1 MSAPNPFLADNFA
14 PVREETQLEDLRVI
28 GELPR
33 DMNGMFV
40 RVGPN
45 PQFEPIGAY
54 HWFDGDGMLHGV
66 RVEDGKAAYRN
77 RYVQTKGFEIERQ
90 RGRAIWSGLMEPP
103 QFDNPDGPFKN
114 AANTALVWHDGRL
127 LALWEGGE
135 PHHIRV
141 PGLETVGPYDYGGKL
156 TSAFTA
162 HPKVDAVTGEM
173 MFFGY
178 APMPPYL
185 QYSVVAASG
194 ELLRTVPINIPA
206 GVMIH
211 DCAVTEHYTLLL
223 DLPVTFDLQAMTTG
237 GPVLNWNPDNGA
249 RIGVMPRH
257 GTNDDVR
264 WFEIPPCYIFHTTN
278 AYEAGD
284 EVVLIACRVN
294 STSVLMDDGQSPA
307 ADQED
312 QAPRLHRWRF
322 NMKTGAVS
330 EEGLDDVPSEFPRIN
345 ESLTGRSHRYSYAA
359 RVPAGVTMPL
369 FDGFQ
374 KYDHQTGRVESHP
387 HGPGRYGGEGVFVP
401 RDGASAEDDGWLVT
415 YVYDQTQRAA
425 EMVVVNA
432 QDMTAE
438 PVARVQI
445 PARVPYGFHGAW
457 VAGEYIG
464 A

>member
-1 MSAPNPFLADNFA
+1 
-14 PVREETQLEDLRVI
+14 
-28 GELPR
+28 
-33 DMNGMFV
+33 
-40 RVGPN
+40 
-45 PQFEPIGAY
+45 
-54 HWFDGDGMLHGV
+54 
-66 RVEDGKAAYRN
+66 
-77 RYVQTKGFEIERQ
+77 
-90 RGRAIWSGLMEPP
+90 
-103 QFDNPDGPFKN
+103 
-114 AANTALVWHDGRL
+114 
-127 LALWEGGE
+127 
-135 PHHIRV
+135 
-141 PGLETVGPYDYGGKL
+141 
-156 TSAFTA
+156 
-162 HPKVDAVTGEM
+162 
-173 MFFGY
+173 
-178 APMPPYL
+178 
-185 QYSVVAASG
+185 
-194 ELLRTVPINIPA
+194 
-206 GVMIH
+206 
-211 DCAVTEHYTLLL
+211 
-223 DLPVTFDLQAMTTG
+223 
-237 GPVLNWNPDNGA
+237 
-249 RIGVMPRH
+249 
-257 GTNDDVR
+257 
-264 WFEIPPCYIFHTTN
+264 
-278 AYEAGD
+278 
-284 EVVLIACRVN
+284 
-294 STSVLMDDGQSPA
+294 MDDGQSPA
-307 ADQED
+307 AEQED

-345 ESLTGRSHRYSYAA
+345 ESLTGRPHRYSYAA